1 MKEKSIHFD
10 EINLHGLVLLF
21 LKNLWVVAALCISAV
36 LCYSSVCKLSYTPM
50 YTSSATFMVSAK
62 DATSAYN
69 SLTTTQSMASVFVE
83 VFQSNVLREKIQEQM
98 PEQSF
103 DGTINTM
110 TIPETNLL
118 IVTVTSNAPDVSFRA
133 LNLLVDNYSA
143 ISDYVFA
150 NAQLEVIKD
159 PVVPVVP
166 SNPLNVEAKYPLV
179 LLISIFLAVGG
190 IVALYLLHDTVK
202 TPKSARRK
210 IDGRL
215 LRTINHE
222 KKNKTL
228 RSKLRKRNSTPLITN
243 PLIKKDFIEDN
254 LSLCSA
260 LEYHARKHG
269 QQVILVTS
277 VGENE
282 GKSTIAAN
290 LALAL
295 SEKGRRVAL
304 LDCDFRKPAQH
315 KIFDLSVDKEK
326 TLNAYLLQEEAD
338 PLQEEADPLPY
349 LIESKKHGILLG
361 VSRNSGKSIT
371 KLLNNG
377 KLPALLQQLRSQLD
391 YIILD
396 TPPILAAA
404 DAEALAAMADTAL
417 LVVRADFMPT
427 DSINNGLDRLRKNA
441 PEVCGF
447 VLNNY
452 HTSVF

>member
-1 MKEKSIHFD
+1 MEEKSIHFD
-10 EINLHGLVLLF
+10 EINLHGLLLLL
-21 LKNLWVVAALCISAV
+21 LKNLWVIVALCISAI
-36 LCYSSVCKLSYTPM
+36 LCYTSMCKLTYSPA

-98 PEQSF
+98 PDQHF
-103 DGTINTM
+103 DGAINTV

-118 IVTVTSNAPDVSFRA
+118 IVTVTSEAPDVSFRA
-133 LNLLVDNYSA
+133 LNLLIDNYSS
-143 ISDYVFA
+143 ISDYVFS

-159 PVVPVVP
+159 PVVPVAP
-166 SNPLNVEAKYPLV
+166 SNPLDVKSKYPLV
-179 LLISIFLAVGG
+179 LLVSGFFAVGG
-190 IVALYLLHDTVK
+190 IVSLYLLRGTVK
-202 TPKSARRK
+202 TPKAARRK
-210 IDGRL
+210 IDARL

-228 RSKLRKRNSTPLITN
+228 RSKLRKKNNAPLITN
-243 PLIKKDFIEDN
+243 SLIKKDFIEDN

-260 LEYHARKHG
+260 LEYHARKRK
-269 QQVILVTS
+269 QQVILVTR
-277 VGENE
+277 VV
-282 GKSTIAAN
+282 KSTIAAN

-304 LDCDFRKPAQH
+304 LDCDFRKPSLH
-315 KIFDLSVDKEK
+315 KIFDIPVEKGK
-326 TLNAYLLQEEAD
+326 TLTSYLLQEKTD
-338 PLQEEADPLPY
+338 PLSHLV
-349 LIESKKHGILLG
+349 ESKKHGILLG
-361 VSRNSGKSIT
+361 VSQNSGRSVT

-377 KLPALLQQLRSQLD
+377 KLSMLLQQLRTQMD

-396 TPPILAAA
+396 TPPMLAAA
-404 DAEALAAMADTAL
+404 DAEALATMVDTAL
-417 LVVRADFMPT
+417 LVVRADYMPT
-427 DSINNGLDRLRKNA
+427 ASVNKGLDRLRKSA

-452 HTSVF
+452 HTSLF

>member
-1 MKEKSIHFD
+1 MDERSIRLD
-10 EINLHGLVLLF
+10 EINLHGLVALL
-21 LKNLWVVAALCISAV
+21 LKNLWVIVALCISAV
-36 LCYSSVCKLSYTPM
+36 LCYTSVCRLTYTPT

-62 DATSAYN
+62 DSTSAYN

-83 VFQSNVLREKIQEQM
+83 VFQSNVLREKIQQQM
-98 PEQSF
+98 PDQRF
-103 DGTINTM
+103 DGTVNTV
-110 TIPETNLL
+110 TIPETNIL
-118 IVTVTSNAPDVSFRA
+118 IVSVTSEEPDASFRA
-133 LNLLVDNYSA
+133 LNLLVDNYSS
-143 ISDYVFA
+143 ISDYVFS

-159 PVVPVVP
+159 PVVPTAP
-166 SNPLNVEAKYPLV
+166 SNPLDVESKYPLV
-179 LLISIFLAVGG
+179 LLISGFLAVGG
-190 IVALYLLHDTVK
+190 IVAIYLLHDTVK
-202 TPKSARRK
+202 TPKAARRK
-210 IDGRL
+210 IDARL
-215 LRTINHE
+215 LRTINYE

-228 RSKLRKRNSTPLITN
+228 RSRLRKRNTAPLITN
-243 PLIKKDFIEDN
+243 SLIKKDFIEDN

-260 LEYHARKHG
+260 LEYHARKRG

-295 SEKGRRVAL
+295 SEKGRRVTL
-304 LDCDFRKPAQH
+304 LDCDFRKPALH
-315 KIFDLSVDKEK
+315 KIFDMPEGKEK
-326 TLNAYLLQEEAD
+326 ALTSYLMQEETD
-338 PLQEEADPLPY
+338 PSSC

-361 VSRNSGKSIT
+361 VSQSSGRSVT

-377 KLPALLQQLRSQLD
+377 KLPALLQQLRTQAD

-396 TPPILAAA
+396 TPPMLAAA

-417 LVVRADFMPT
+417 LVVRADYMPT
-427 DSINNGLDRLRKNA
+427 DSINNGLDRLRKSA

-452 HTSVF
+452 HTSLF

>member
-1 MKEKSIHFD
+1 MEEKSMSFD
-10 EINLHGLVLLF
+10 EINLHGLLLLL
-21 LKNLWVVAALCISAV
+21 LKNLWVIVALCISAV
-36 LCYSSVCKLSYTPM
+36 LCYSSVCKLVYSPY
-50 YTSSATFMVSAK
+50 YTSTATFMVSAK
-62 DATSAYN
+62 DSTSAYN

-98 PEQSF
+98 PEQHF
-103 DGTINTM
+103 DGTINTV

-118 IVTVTSNAPDVSFRA
+118 IVTVTSKAPDTSFRA
-133 LNLLVDNYSA
+133 LNLLVDNYSS
-143 ISDYVFA
+143 ISDYVFS

-159 PVVPVVP
+159 PVVPVAP
-166 SNPLNVEAKYPLV
+166 SNPLNVESRYTLV
-179 LLISIFLAVGG
+179 LLITGILAVGG
-190 IVALYLLHDTVK
+190 IVVLYLLHDTVK
-202 TPKSARRK
+202 TPKAAQRK
-210 IDGRL
+210 IDARL

-228 RSKLRKRNSTPLITN
+228 RSKLRNRNNAPLITN
-243 PLIKKDFIEDN
+243 SLIKKDFIEDN

-260 LEYHARKHG
+260 LEYHARKRA

-295 SEKGRRVAL
+295 SGKGRRVAL
-304 LDCDFRKPAQH
+304 LDCDFRKPSLH
-315 KIFDLSVDKEK
+315 KMFDIPAEEKK
-326 TLNAYLLQEEAD
+326 TLTAYLLQEETD
-338 PLQEEADPLPY
+338 SSPY
-349 LIESKKHGILLG
+349 LIESKKHGIFLG
-361 VSRNSGKSIT
+361 VSQHSGRSVA

-377 KLPALLQQLRSQLD
+377 KLPVLLQQLRGQMD

-396 TPPILAAA
+396 TPPMLAAA
-404 DAEALAAMADTAL
+404 DAESLAAMVDTAV
-417 LVVRADFMPT
+417 LVVRADYMPT
-427 DSINNGLDRLRKNA
+427 ASINKGLDRLRNSA

-452 HTSVF
+452 HIGLL

>member
-1 MKEKSIHFD
+1 MEEKSIHLD
-10 EINLHGLVLLF
+10 EINLHGLVLLL
-21 LKNLWVVAALCISAV
+21 LKNLWVIAALCISAI
-36 LCYSSVCKLSYTPM
+36 LCYTSVCKVTYTPT

-98 PEQSF
+98 PDQRF
-103 DGTINTM
+103 DGTVNTV
-110 TIPETNLL
+110 TIPETNIL
-118 IVTVTSNAPDVSFRA
+118 IVTVTSKEPDTSFRA
-133 LNLLVDNYSA
+133 LNLLVDNYSS
-143 ISDYVFA
+143 ISDYVFS

-159 PVVPVVP
+159 PVVPVAP
-166 SNPLNVEAKYPLV
+166 SNPLNVKSRYPLV
-179 LLISIFLAVGG
+179 LLISIFLGVGG
-190 IVALYLLHDTVK
+190 IVALYLLNDTVK
-202 TPKSARRK
+202 TPKAARRK
-210 IDGRL
+210 IDARL

-228 RSKLRKRNSTPLITN
+228 RSKLRKRNNTPLITN
-243 PLIKKDFIEDN
+243 SLIKKDFIEDN

-260 LEYHARKHG
+260 LEYHARKRE

-295 SEKGRRVAL
+295 AEKGRRVAL
-304 LDCDFRKPAQH
+304 LDCDFRKPALH
-315 KIFDLSVDKEK
+315 KIFDMPVEKEK
-326 TLNAYLLQEEAD
+326 TLTSCLLQEKTD
-338 PLQEEADPLPY
+338 LLPY
-349 LIESKKHGILLG
+349 LAESKKHGILLG
-361 VSRNSGKSIT
+361 VSQSSGRSVT

-377 KLPALLQQLRSQLD
+377 KLPVLLQQLRTKVD

-396 TPPILAAA
+396 TPPMLAAA
-404 DAEALAAMADTAL
+404 DAEALAAMVDTAL
-417 LVVRADFMPT
+417 LVVRADYMPT
-427 DSINNGLDRLRKNA
+427 ASINKGLDRLRKSA
-441 PEVCGF
+441 PDISGF

-452 HTSVF
+452 HASL

>member
-1 MKEKSIHFD
+1 MEEKSIHFD
-10 EINLHGLVLLF
+10 EINLHGLVLLL
-21 LKNLWVVAALCISAV
+21 LKNLWVIAALCISAI
-36 LCYSSVCKLSYTPM
+36 LCYTSVCKLTYSPS

-98 PEQSF
+98 PDQRF
-103 DGTINTM
+103 GGTINTV

-118 IVTVTSNAPDVSFRA
+118 IVTVTSEEPDTSFRA
-133 LNLLVDNYSA
+133 LNLLVDNYSS
-143 ISDYVFA
+143 ISDYVFS

-159 PVVPVVP
+159 PVVPVAP
-166 SNPLNVEAKYPLV
+166 SNPLNVESKYPLV
-179 LLISIFLAVGG
+179 LLISGFLAVGG
-190 IVALYLLHDTVK
+190 IVVLYLLHNTVK
-202 TPKSARRK
+202 TPKAARRK
-210 IDGRL
+210 IDARL

-228 RSKLRKRNSTPLITN
+228 RSKLRKRNNAPLITN
-243 PLIKKDFIEDN
+243 SLIKKDFIENN

-260 LEYHARKHG
+260 LEYHARKRG
-269 QQVILVTS
+269 QQVILITS

-282 GKSTIAAN
+282 GKSTVAAN

-295 SEKGRRVAL
+295 SEKGRRVVL
-304 LDCDFRKPAQH
+304 LDCDFRKPSLH
-315 KIFDLSVDKEK
+315 KIFDTPVEKEK
-326 TLNAYLLQEEAD
+326 ALTTYLLQEETD
-338 PLQEEADPLPY
+338 PSPY
-349 LIESKKHGILLG
+349 LVENKKHGIVLG
-361 VSRNSGKSIT
+361 VSQNFGKGVT

-377 KLPALLQQLRSQLD
+377 KLSMLLQQLRTQAD

-396 TPPILAAA
+396 TPPMLAAA
-404 DAEALAAMADTAL
+404 DAEALAAIADTAL
-417 LVVRADFMPT
+417 LVVRADYMPT
-427 DSINNGLDRLRKNA
+427 SSINKGLDLLRKSA

-452 HTSVF
+452 HTSLF